1 MASEDATRPLLLQAC
16 LNGSRT
22 AGDHPAVP
30 LDPAQLALAA
40 AESVAAGAAALH
52 IHQRDASGAQTLA
65 AEPCAEALRA
75 IRAACPGVPVGL
87 TTGAWIE
94 PDPDRRLQLVSGWDV
109 LPDYASVNLREDG
122 AVPLLRL
129 LLERGIG
136 VEAGVWTIDDVEILL
151 ATGDADRCE
160 RVLLE
165 AMEDDPAEAL
175 SNVAAMEARLDAA
188 GCTAPQLQ
196 HGDGP
201 ATWPVLVRAIDA
213 GRDVRVGLEDTLQL
227 PDGRI
232 ASGNGE
238 LVAAA
243 ARLAGYPPR
252 AGGATPARGTTIS
265 P

>member
-16 LNGSRT
+16 LNGSRK
-22 AGDHPAVP
+22 AGDHPSVP

-40 AESVAAGAAALH
+40 ADAVAAGAAALH

-65 AEPCAEALRA
+65 REPCAEALRA

-94 PDPDRRLQLVSGWDV
+94 PDPARRLELVSSWEV

-129 LLERGIG
+129 LLDRGIG
-136 VEAGVWTIDDVEILL
+136 VEAGVWTVEDVEILL
-151 ATGDADRCE
+151 ATAEADRCE

-175 SNVAAMEARLDAA
+175 ANVAEMEARLDGA
-188 GCTAPQLQ
+188 GCNAPQLQ
-196 HGDGP
+196 HGEGP
-201 ATWPVLVRAIDA
+201 AAWPVLVRAIQA
-213 GRDVRVGLEDTLQL
+213 GRDLRIGLEDTLRM
-227 PDGRI
+227 PDGRTP
-232 ASGNGE
+232 SGNGE

-243 ARLAGYPPR
+243 ARLAGEARRQLAVPLFG
-252 AGGATPARGTTIS
+252 AG
-265 P
+265 